1 MSTLTKVLTVLV
13 ALFSVVLSAVYV
25 TSAAQWQN
33 WRAMAQNLQEQRD
46 AALAERQEVEAVLTL
61 SLTQKDGQLQQA
73 LNARDEALR
82 KVAEAEA
89 KQAELRAQLGTMQKD
104 VASADAS
111 RKKLEELASIST
123 GQAAALDKQS
133 QTLLTENID
142 LQTRN
147 QQLLQRTYELTA
159 ELTIKEDELRNLRE
173 RQVGRETPL
182 AGDFGLSPGGSRL
195 ADALPGETPDGVA
208 TLSAV
213 QATPNIRGEVIDVAG
228 NYASINI
235 GESSGLARGMIAMVF
250 RGNQYLADLE
260 LDTVRP
266 REAGG
271 KLATLVGAV
280 RAGDRVQFIRR

>member
-25 TSAAQWQN
+25 TSAAQWAN
-33 WRAMAQNLQEQRD
+33 YRDLANSLQEQRD

-61 SLTQKDGQLQQA
+61 SLTQKDGQLQQSMA
-73 LNARDEALR
+73 ARDEALR
-82 KVAEAEA
+82 RVADAET
-89 KQAELRAQLGTMQKD
+89 KQSELRAQLGTMQKD
-104 VASADAS
+104 VASAEAS

-173 RQVGRETPL
+173 RQAGRESPL
-182 AGDFGLSPGGSRL
+182 AGDYSPGATRIAEG
-195 ADALPGETPDGVA
+195 LPAETPDGVA

-213 QATPNIRGEVIDVAG
+213 QTTPNIRGEVVDVAG
-228 NYASINI
+228 NYASINV
-235 GESSGLARGMIAMVF
+235 GESSGLAKGMIAMVF
-250 RGNQYLADLE
+250 RGNQYLADLAI
-260 LDTVRP
+260 DNVRP

-271 KLATLVGAV
+271 KLTTLVGAV